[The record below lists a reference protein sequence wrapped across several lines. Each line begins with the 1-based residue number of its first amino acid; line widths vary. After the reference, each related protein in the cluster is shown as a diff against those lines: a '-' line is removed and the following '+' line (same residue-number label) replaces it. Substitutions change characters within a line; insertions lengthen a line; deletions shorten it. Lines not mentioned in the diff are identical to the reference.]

1 MNYQSSISEKD
12 RDRINRFCLM
22 DDEFM
27 QKCLEDSIECTELI
41 ISIILK
47 RDDLGI
53 KSVRTQHKIKN
64 LHGRSVVLDIYA
76 EDDEGKHY
84 NIEIQR
90 SDHGADPRR
99 ARYYSSLMDANVS
112 SPGEAFEDLPEI
124 YVIFITENDVLK
136 GGLPIY
142 HIERKVIETEEPF
155 NDGSHII
162 YVNGRYQDESPLGLL
177 MEDFFCRDP
186 DKMNYKVLADRVRYF
201 KKDEKGGAAM
211 SRIMD
216 EVREEGIEIGKREAM
231 FKLIKAGKISY
242 EDAKDLWGFTPEE
255 INEVSQH
262 RKRSSNEPYNG

>member
-1 MNYQSSISEKD
+1 MSYQSSISERD
-12 RDRINRFCLM
+12 RDRISRFCLM

-41 ISIILK
+41 IGIILK

-112 SPGEAFEDLPEI
+112 SPGEAFD
-124 YVIFITENDVLK
+124 
-136 GGLPIY
+136 GGFLLQ
-142 HIERKVIETEEPF
+142 
-155 NDGSHII
+155 GS
-162 YVNGRYQDESPLGLL
+162 G
-177 MEDFFCRDP
+177 
-186 DKMNYKVLADRVRYF
+186 
-201 KKDEKGGAAM
+201 
-211 SRIMD
+211 
-216 EVREEGIEIGKREAM
+216 
-231 FKLIKAGKISY
+231 
-242 EDAKDLWGFTPEE
+242 
-255 INEVSQH
+255 
-262 RKRSSNEPYNG
+262 